1 MRGFVA
7 FNLGERFVGKS
18 DSSLNLEI
26 QTIVSRDRL
35 QTGSD
40 FQDLGPTQNRNH
52 PTAFSR
58 AMLLSF
64 PKIKAIYIYIC
75 VCVCVYIYVCVYTHT
90 YIYIGQKNLMQY
102 YNFSVKVE
110 NKI

>member
-40 FQDLGPTQNRNH
+40 FQDLGPTQNGNH

-58 AMLLSF
+58 AMLLS
-64 PKIKAIYIYIC
+64 
-75 VCVCVYIYVCVYTHT
+75 
-90 YIYIGQKNLMQY
+90 
-102 YNFSVKVE
+102 
-110 NKI
+110 